1 MKTILVIDGKGGGIG
16 SALVAKL
23 KSKNLDALVLA
34 LGTNALATSAM
45 LKSGA
50 DDGATGDNAIIV
62 NCASADI
69 ICGPIGIIVA
79 NSMLGEVSPG
89 IACAVGSSGAAKFL
103 IPAAKCSV
111 EIIGVAAMTMAQYIT
126 KACDEIEKLMA

>member
-1 MKTILVIDGKGGGIG
+1 MKTIVVIDGKGGGIG
-16 SALVAKL
+16 SALIAKI
-23 KSKNLDALVLA
+23 KSKNPDAQVLA

-50 DDGATGDNAIIV
+50 DDGATGENAIIV
-62 NCASADI
+62 NCAAADI

-79 NSMLGEVSPG
+79 NSMLGEVSPN
-89 IACAVGSSGAAKFL
+89 IAAAVGSCRAAKIL

-111 EIIGVAAMTMAQYIT
+111 EVVGVTSMTMAQYIT